1 MAAEDNRMQHH
12 PHLREKH
19 TRDADGNLT
28 PRSAFHAKLAAAHAA
43 PKPEQRYKGAKGVTA
58 GYDGRCFLWNLAKP
72 GNIIRNL
79 TGHSA
84 YVRSIEVSRDAQSAL
99 SASDDGTVRL
109 WDLITGNSKCLEG
122 HAGEVKGASLSQDK
136 RHAISGG
143 ADRTVRLWSLESGQC
158 LKVMGGQAGGNGHKG
173 TVTDVSMVEDEQT
186 GQPLVGFSASST
198 RPAACG
204 TCGLGA
210 SRSSC

>member
-84 YVRSIEVSRDAQSAL
+84 YRGGGVGVLAVGEHVQVEPRLTETRRVVELRDL
-99 SASDDGTVRL
+99 
-109 WDLITGNSKCLEG
+109 
-122 HAGEVKGASLSQDK
+122 
-136 RHAISGG
+136 
-143 ADRTVRLWSLESGQC
+143 
-158 LKVMGGQAGGNGHKG
+158 
-173 TVTDVSMVEDEQT
+173 
-186 GQPLVGFSASST
+186 
-198 RPAACG
+198 
-204 TCGLGA
+204 
-210 SRSSC
+210 